1 MKGRLKAPSP
11 ALIVS
16 LIALFVA
23 LGGTSYAAIQLP
35 KNSVGTKQLKKSAVT
50 GVKIK
55 AGAVTATK
63 IDATGLTVP
72 HAAHATSADSAA
84 NAAHATSATT
94 AGSAAPTGAAGG
106 ALAGSYPSP
115 GLAPMEAFHLVGA
128 AGEPAF
134 QSGWT
139 NFGGAFS
146 RMGFARDSAGFVH
159 LKGTLS
165 AGTFGG
171 VIFTLPQGYRPAEDL
186 FLPVAAE
193 RNAYIY
199 TDGSVEVAQSGTNTT
214 AGFDGLE
221 FQAGG

>member
-1 MKGRLKAPSP
+1 MP
-11 ALIVS
+11 
-16 LIALFVA
+16 
-23 LGGTSYAAIQLP
+23 
-35 KNSVGTKQLKKSAVT
+35 
-50 GVKIK
+50 
-55 AGAVTATK
+55 
-63 IDATGLTVP
+63 
-72 HAAHATSADSAA
+72 
-84 NAAHATSATT
+84 
-94 AGSAAPTGAAGG
+94 AGG